1 MKNKTLVIILMAFIF
16 VNVPPSNPAMLDP
29 FPMKTPSIVNSPLVI
44 QSITNIN
51 PHVSP
56 TPSQAQIVSSLMPT
70 PHPSPTILNILAKSP
85 PI

>member
-1 MKNKTLVIILMAFIF
+1 MKKKTLVIIPMALIF
-16 VNVPPSNPAMLDP
+16 VNVPPSNPTMFDP
-29 FPMKTPSIVNSPLVI
+29 LPTKTPSIVNSPLVI
-44 QSITNIN
+44 QSITKIN

-56 TPSQAQIVSSLMPT
+56 TPNQGQIVSSLMPT